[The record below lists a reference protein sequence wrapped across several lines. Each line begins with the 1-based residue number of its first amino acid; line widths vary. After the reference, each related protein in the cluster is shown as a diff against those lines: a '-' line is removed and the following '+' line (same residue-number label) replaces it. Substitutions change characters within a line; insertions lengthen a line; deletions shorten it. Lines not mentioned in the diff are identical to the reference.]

1 MSRTYRTNKLGEIR
15 TDKYKKSRNGCGCTY
30 CDFINMDF
38 RRQHTDRFIE
48 QEIEENKNH
57 MQDRYREYEHA
68 IDDEDHYLDE
78 LSKNII
84 VENSIF
90 IKKQ

>member
-1 MSRTYRTNKLGEIR
+1 MSRTYRTNKLGEKR
-15 TDKYKKSRNGCGCTY
+15 TDKFKKSWNGCGCGY
-30 CDFINMDF
+30 CDYINTDF
-38 RRQHTDRFIE
+38 RRAHTDKFLD
-48 QEIEENKNH
+48 QEITENLNY